1 MNDSE
6 GSKTEKPKVW
16 VSVHQC
22 PSCNYSVDLGALDL
36 LAVTS
41 GVVSC
46 PKCEW
51 AGRINI
57 SVVDSNSLQR

>member
-1 MNDSE
+1 MNGSE
-6 GSKTEKPKVW
+6 GKQTDRSKLW

-22 PSCNYSVDLGALDL
+22 PNCHHSVDLGALDL
-36 LAVTS
+36 GSVTS

-51 AGRINI
+51 AGRIEI
-57 SVVDSNSLQR
+57 RVVDSSILQM